1 MKFSKRLL
9 SLFLAVV
16 MVLSVFTVMASAY
29 TIGPEVA
36 GNINMKYTVEKVT
49 TVPATAAGSSEYT
62 ADNIYAVSVW
72 MQCNAAVYSITAPF
86 HFNKA
91 HFAPIMLVDDMGVT
105 YPTGAGFGVNDYYTN
120 MSEGVCYAYSEG
132 DYLKNTGM
140 YKADGSKATTKALAK
155 CIGLG
160 NSNSDGVA
168 IMAELVSPDHPLY
181 GSWTVGSIDTDTTGI
196 MFVNLDVC
204 AVPKTAYLNTISGIT
219 TDTGWNKMFT
229 FYFETLPGV
238 TDADVVGD
246 EFGVFTPDCFTVDGD
261 IDAAGYGYYVSAT
274 TAQYGT
280 NPNKNVVENAVI
292 TAPASPI
299 KAKSEQIRFNSAES
313 AGTGSANFDVR
324 TRAYI
329 SKADLATVLGV
340 TEAEVE
346 TAAKAAG
353 ENLQV
358 GFVYRATSAEGE
370 FDIAA
375 AKAAATAGATAG
387 TYFVKPVTYVQRV
400 GTDYVWT
407 CLITGADYADGVDTL
422 AYINYNG
429 TMYFLDAPA
438 SANFGSLY
446 DYYYPQYV
454 ASL

>member
-16 MVLSVFTVMASAY
+16 MVLSVFTVMASAAY
-29 TIGPEVA
+29 TMGPEVD
-36 GNINMKYTVEKVT
+36 GNINIKYTVEKAT
-49 TVPATAAGSSEYT
+49 TVPETAAGSLEYT

-72 MQCNAAVYSITAPF
+72 MQSTGAVYSVTAPVHYNKN
-86 HFNKA
+86 HFS
-91 HFAPIMLVDDMGVT
+91 PIMLYDGAVV
-105 YPTGAGFGVNDYYTN
+105 YPGTQFSQDEYYTN

-140 YKADGSKATTKALAK
+140 YKADGSNATTKALAK

-160 NSNSDGVA
+160 NANSAGVT
-168 IMAELVSPDHPLY
+168 ITAELVSPDHSLY
-181 GSWTVGSIDTDTTGI
+181 SVWSAGLDKANTGV
-196 MFVNLDVC
+196 MYVNLDVC
-204 AVPKTAYLNTISGIT
+204 AVAKSAYLNTISGIT

-246 EFGVFTPDCFTVDGD
+246 EFGVYTTDCFTVDGACD
-261 IDAAGYGYYVSAT
+261 ISGKGYCDTSVMDNSG
-274 TAQYGT
+274 
-280 NPNKNVVENAVI
+280 NPTKNVVSNAVI
-292 TAPASPI
+292 TAPASPV
-299 KAKSEQIRFNSAES
+299 KEKSAQIRFNGTET

-329 SKADLATVLGV
+329 SKADLATILGV
-340 TEAEVE
+340 AEADVE

-353 ENLQV
+353 ANLQV
-358 GFVYRATSAEGE
+358 GFVYQATSAGA
-370 FDIAA
+370 FNIDA
-375 AKAAATAGATAG
+375 AKAAATAGATTG
-387 TYFVKPVTYVQRV
+387 TYFVKPVTYVQRS
-400 GTDYVWT
+400 GSDYVWT
-407 CLITGADYADGVDTL
+407 CLITGADYADGVDSL

-446 DYYYPQYV
+446 GTYYPQYV
-454 ASL
+454 ASLS